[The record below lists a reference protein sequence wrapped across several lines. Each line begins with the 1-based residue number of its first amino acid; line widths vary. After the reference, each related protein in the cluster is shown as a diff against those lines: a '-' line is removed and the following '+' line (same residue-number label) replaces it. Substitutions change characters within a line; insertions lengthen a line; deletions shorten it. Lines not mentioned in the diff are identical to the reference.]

1 MFPNDKWRSVTHSQH
16 FQIKGEVSVVLGEL
30 FCGTQAAAVR
40 IYLPQQQNYFPGT
53 ISYHSQPS
61 TLCSSKNTFWCAELT
76 SDGHNSNI
84 SDYQKAPPKRLKND
98 LGLKYLI
105 LFERNF
111 PSLPSAQA
119 RIEKPMEAFVA
130 SLNVTYMEITTANL
144 AVFRGGGGGGL
155 GGGPAGGKSV
165 PGGGGRLPE
174 PPRGAGH
181 RQERSHRAS
190 VHWSTPPPQPSG
202 TAWHAHTASRQSGS
216 NKWGEVGRMSSGEHG
231 RPRPALAEYAGR
243 HPDRAGRVVKCG
255 ETL

>member
-53 ISYHSQPS
+53 ISHHSQPS
-61 TLCSSKNTFWCAELT
+61 SFCSSKNTFWCAELT

-130 SLNVTYMEITTANL
+130 SLNVTYMEITVTTANL
-144 AVFRGGGGGGL
+144 AVF
-155 GGGPAGGKSV
+155 
-165 PGGGGRLPE
+165 GGGGRMTRMIRMISVPGCEGRLTE
-174 PPRGAGH
+174 LLRGARH
-181 RQERSHRAS
+181 SQEMSHRAS